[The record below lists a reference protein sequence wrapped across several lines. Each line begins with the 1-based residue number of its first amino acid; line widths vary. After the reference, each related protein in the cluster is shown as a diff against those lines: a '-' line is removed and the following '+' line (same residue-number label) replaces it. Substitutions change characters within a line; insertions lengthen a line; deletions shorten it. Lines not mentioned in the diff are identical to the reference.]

1 MKNFNQVKNP
11 MSEEAKLNL
20 AHQFLSS
27 LKTKDW
33 NLLRSLL
40 TADCKWSLPGD
51 SIISGEAIGIDA
63 VVRRAQL
70 IVSFGVSLQLN
81 HVLYGMYGFG
91 LSVHNQAVIRGVELD
106 EHLATICEVRGRKI
120 AAINTYLSDVPGV
133 NAFFTLENSQL

>member
-1 MKNFNQVKNP
+1 MNNSNQAKNL

-20 AHQFLSS
+20 AYQFLSS

-40 TADCKWSLPGD
+40 TDDSTWTLPGA

-63 VVRRAQL
+63 VIKRAQL

-81 HVLYGMYGFG
+81 HVLYGMFGFA
-91 LSVHNQAVIRGVELD
+91 LSVHNQAIRGGIQLD
-106 EHLATICEVRGRKI
+106 EHLATVCVLRDGKI
-120 AAINTYLSDVPGV
+120 ASINTYLSDVPGV
-133 NAFFTLENSQL
+133 NAFFTVENRQL

>member
-1 MKNFNQVKNP
+1 

-20 AHQFLSS
+20 AYQFLSS

-40 TADCKWSLPGD
+40 TDDSTWTLPGA

-63 VVRRAQL
+63 VIERAQL

-81 HVLYGMYGFG
+81 HVLYGMFGFA
-91 LSVHNQAVIRGVELD
+91 LSVHNQAIRGDIQLD
-106 EHLATICEVRGRKI
+106 EHLATVCVLRDGKI
-120 AAINTYLSDVPGV
+120 ASINTYLSDVPGV
-133 NAFFTLENSQL
+133 NAFFTVENRQL